1 MLNKSHLPGFGVEIK
16 ELKYDSF
23 LDWLVAV
30 RPLSEAWEAQPSF
43 LLAEYAYYVLAVL
56 MLSHAF
62 YLGGRWPYMWLGS
75 LIHGL
80 VIENI
85 SMNIPDIENYW
96 QSQTTLVFIG
106 RKLPLHIA
114 LIYPVFEYPAHYAVA
129 HLRLPRYAQAL
140 MAGLLEVL
148 MDLPYDIM
156 CVRFLHWSWH
166 DTDPNIYDRHY
177 WVPWNS
183 YYFHLSFGV
192 SFYFFLQLWR
202 RVLTGDDSHGHHGGT
217 GKEILCAVLAGIC
230 GMPGGVL
237 QFIPLYHPLHDVFG
251 VHSENTLL
259 MIAGLYTLIVWCADR
274 RADHGSRPQLG
285 QRNRPYLMGLCLL
298 LHYSVY
304 WVMAVFFNPED
315 EISIGLHEQ
324 VGPCDVYQDVH
335 TAFGMTLKK
344 RKYLCASD
352 YDEGYFDFKCLPG
365 GRRPAHGARW
375 YTVCGVPFSN
385 RAEYVSMLTA
395 VVVFSWLVFYQCL
408 CRSGPQVVRARQ
420 QKMKRF

>member
-1 MLNKSHLPGFGVEIK
+1 MNKSALPGFGVEIK
-16 ELKYDSF
+16 EVQYESF
-23 LDWLVAV
+23 LDWLVAF
-30 RPLSEAWEAQPSF
+30 RSIDEAWAAQPTF
-43 LLAEYAYYVLAVL
+43 LLSEYAYYVIAVL
-56 MLSHAF
+56 TLCHAF

-96 QSQTTLVFIG
+96 QSQTTIVFLG
-106 RKLPLHIA
+106 RKMPLHIM
-114 LIYPVFEYPAHYAVA
+114 LIYPVMEYPAHYCVA

-148 MDLPYDIM
+148 IDLPYDIM
-156 CVRFLHWSWH
+156 CVRFLHWTWH
-166 DTDPNIYDRHY
+166 DTDPNIFDRHY

-202 RVLTGDDSHGHHGGT
+202 RVLTGDDSHGHHGGV
-217 GKEILCAVLAGIC
+217 GRELLCALLAGIC

-237 QFIPLYHPLHDVFG
+237 QFLPLYHPLHDIFG

-259 MIAGLYTLIVWCADR
+259 MIAALYTLLVWSADR
-274 RADHGSRPQLG
+274 RAEDGSRPRLG
-285 QRNRPYLMGLCLL
+285 QRNRPYLVMFCLL
-298 LHYSVY
+298 LHYAVY
-304 WVMAVFFNPED
+304 WSMAVFFNPED
-315 EISIGLHEQ
+315 EISIGLHEK

-344 RKYLCASD
+344 RKYLCATD
-352 YDEGYFDFKCLPG
+352 YDEGYFDFRCLPG
-365 GRRPAHGARW
+365 GRVPAHGARW
-375 YTVCGVPFSN
+375 YTICGVPFAN
-385 RAEYVSMLTA
+385 RAEYVSMITA
-395 VVVFSWLVFYQCL
+395 ITVFALGVFYQCL
-408 CRSGPQVVRARQ
+408 FRSGPQVQPARQ